1 MSQIAWTQAVE
12 EALGTRDGLDIFL
25 GASNQALQNI
35 VVEVR
40 GHLISNNVRKTNQ
53 TQLVFL
59 CRLFNKAC
67 PDLDVRTH
75 CY

>member
-1 MSQIAWTQAVE
+1 MFTNKQVVLTVSQIAWTSAVE

-40 GHLISNNVRKTNQ
+40 GHLI
-53 TQLVFL
+53 
-59 CRLFNKAC
+59 
-67 PDLDVRTH
+67 
-75 CY
+75 